1 MDKDTPKEIELNRDD
16 SIPGLL
22 KDLDAF
28 INHPDGHEEIM
39 ASFDQQYC
47 QKYVEAKAPAK

>member
-1 MDKDTPKEIELNRDD
+1 MDNTSAKEIELNRDD

-28 INHPDGHEEIM
+28 INHPDKHEEIM
-39 ASFDQQYC
+39 ASFDQKHC
-47 QKYVEAKAPAK
+47 QKYAAKAPAK